1 MKPADYGRLLLLA
14 AIWGASFLFMRIAA
28 PAFGAVNT
36 TFLRVLFALIGLAVM
51 LLLLRAPMGFQGK
64 LKSAMLLG
72 VINSA
77 IPFLMYAIA
86 ALWLPAGYS
95 AILNATTPLMG
106 PSSAFPA
113 STSALIGASGWG
125 LYWG

>member
-51 LLLLRAPMGFQGK
+51 LLLLRAPWGFRASSSPPCC
-64 LKSAMLLG
+64 SASSTPPSVSDVRHRRPLAAGRLLG
-72 VINSA
+72 H
-77 IPFLMYAIA
+77 PQRHHA
-86 ALWLPAGYS
+86 ADG
-95 AILNATTPLMG
+95 
-106 PSSAFPA
+106 
-113 STSALIGASGWG
+113 ALIGFSCFNERLDRRKWLGVVLG
-125 LYWG
+125 

>member
-1 MKPADYGRLLLLA
+1 
-14 AIWGASFLFMRIAA
+14 ASFLFMRIAA

-86 ALWLPAGYS
+86 ALWLFRKGKWK
-95 AILNATTPLMG
+95 LQKV
-106 PSSAFPA
+106 
-113 STSALIGASGWG
+113 
-125 LYWG
+125 

>member
-86 ALWLPAGYS
+86 ALWLPAGRATARPKPVMIS
-95 AILNATTPLMG
+95 ASPTGPATL
-106 PSSAFPA
+106 SR
-113 STSALIGASGWG
+113 L
-125 LYWG
+125 L